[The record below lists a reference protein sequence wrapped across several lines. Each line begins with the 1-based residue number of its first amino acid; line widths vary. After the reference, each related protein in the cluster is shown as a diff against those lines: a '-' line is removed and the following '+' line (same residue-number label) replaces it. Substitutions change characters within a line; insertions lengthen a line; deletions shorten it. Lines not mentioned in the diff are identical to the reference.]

1 MSGETEMNPQK
12 TSGGN
17 RTERK
22 KEATKQ
28 KIHAVAVAL
37 FKKQGFESTTME
49 QIAENADIAKGTLY
63 NYFPSK
69 EAILSD
75 FVRQSFSDRQ
85 EDRIEYLRKLP
96 DTRSRLTLILSEL
109 MKRVQAQSDIF
120 EIYLAYRI
128 RTVVSLRPPEEAD
141 ARSGVD
147 RLALEIIELGQ
158 RSGEIRTD
166 LPIGMLADLFEFVF
180 VEVAKPF
187 YVSPTTFNADESI
200 AHGVELF
207 FNGVKRNG

>member
-1 MSGETEMNPQK
+1 MNPQK
-12 TSGGN
+12 VSGGN

-37 FKKQGFESTTME
+37 FKQQGFEPTTME
-49 QIAENADIAKGTLY
+49 QIAEDADIAKGTLY

-128 RTVVSLRPPEEAD
+128 RTVISLRPPEETD

-166 LPIGMLADLFEFVF
+166 LPISMLTDLFEFVF

-187 YVSPTTFNADESI
+187 YISPATFNASESI
-200 AHGVELF
+200 AHAVELF
-207 FNGVKRNG
+207 INGAKHNGQDRD